1 MDKIQERLKASIERQ
16 DGIEKALEDLG
27 QAVKQAVG
35 NHKTWNDS
43 EVQRCYRI
51 IASLTSER
59 DLAVEQLLKAKR
71 IINQVKQD
79 LG

>member
-16 DGIEKALEDLG
+16 DGIEKALENLEL
-27 QAVKQAVG
+27 AVKQAVG
-35 NHKTWNDS
+35 DHRTWADS

-59 DLAVEQLLKAKR
+59 DLAVEQLLKTKR

>member
-1 MDKIQERLKASIERQ
+1 MDKVQERLKTSIERH

-27 QAVKQAVG
+27 QAVKQSVS
-35 NHKTWNDS
+35 NHKTWADA
-43 EVQRCYRI
+43 EVRRCHQI
-51 IASLTSER
+51 IFNLTAER
-59 DLAVEQLLKAKR
+59 DLAVEQLSKTKR